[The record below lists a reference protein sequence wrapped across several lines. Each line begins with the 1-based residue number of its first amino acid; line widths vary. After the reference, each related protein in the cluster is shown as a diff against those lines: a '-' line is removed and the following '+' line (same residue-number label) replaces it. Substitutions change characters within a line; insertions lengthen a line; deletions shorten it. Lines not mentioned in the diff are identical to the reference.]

1 MCVILDANS
10 YSDFLDKDNAGMQ
23 PLRDWLGRQG
33 KLVYAPT
40 RRMKAELDSH
50 RSMRKRFVEY
60 SQAGR
65 VKEVDEEEVVA
76 KEAEL
81 TGLSSDDGHIV
92 ALALVAEVDLLVSH
106 DKNLHDDFKRL
117 VKGKVYQNEKHRHLL
132 RRDTC
137 P

>member
-10 YSDFLDKDNAGMQ
+10 YSDFLDPENANMH
-23 PLRDWLGRQG
+23 PLRKWIGDRG

-40 RRMKAELDSH
+40 RRMRDELEKYGD
-50 RSMRKRFVEY
+50 MKKRLVEY
-60 SQAGR
+60 AQAGR
-65 VKEVDEEEVVA
+65 VKEVDKDEVDA

-81 TGLSSDDGHIV
+81 IGLSSDDGHIV
-92 ALALVAEVDLLVSH
+92 ALAIVAEVSVLVSR
-106 DKNLHDDFKRL
+106 DKNLHDDFKKIVNGR
-117 VKGKVYQNEKHRHLL
+117 VYQNEKHKHLL

>member
-10 YSDFLDKDNAGMQ
+10 YSDFLAPDNTTMR
-23 PLRDWLGRQG
+23 PLRDWLRTHG

-50 RSMRKRFVEY
+50 GLMRKRFVEY

-65 VKEVDEEEVVA
+65 VKEVAEEEVVA

-81 TGLSSDDGHIV
+81 TDLSSDDGHIV
-92 ALALVAEVDLLVSH
+92 ALALVAGVDVLVSH
-106 DKNLHDDFKRL
+106 DRNLHDDFKRI
-117 VKGKVYQNEKHRHLL
+117 VKGRVYQNAKHKHLL

>member
-10 YSDFLDKDNAGMQ
+10 YSDFLDADNTGMR
-23 PLRDWLGRQG
+23 PLRDWLRTQG

-50 RSMRKRFVEY
+50 GQMRKRLVEY

-65 VKEVDEEEVVA
+65 VKELAGEEVVT

-81 TGLSSDDGHIV
+81 TDLSSDDAHIV
-92 ALALVAEVDLLVSH
+92 ALALVARVDVLVSH

-117 VKGKVYQNEKHRHLL
+117 VKGKVYQNEKHKHLL

>member
-10 YSDFLDKDNAGMQ
+10 YSDFLDADNTGMR
-23 PLRDWLGRQG
+23 PLRDWLRTQG

-40 RRMKAELDSH
+40 RRMKAELDSYGH
-50 RSMRKRFVEY
+50 MRKRFVEY

-65 VKEVDEEEVVA
+65 VKELAEEEVVA

-81 TGLSSDDGHIV
+81 TDLSSDDAHIV
-92 ALALVAEVDLLVSH
+92 ALALVARVDVLVSH
-106 DKNLHDDFKRL
+106 DKKLHDDFKRL
-117 VKGKVYQNEKHRHLL
+117 VKGKVYQNEKHKHLL

>member
-10 YSDFLDKDNAGMQ
+10 YSDFLDADNTGMR
-23 PLRDWLGRQG
+23 PLRDWLRTQG

-50 RSMRKRFVEY
+50 GQMRKRLVEY

-65 VKEVDEEEVVA
+65 VKELAGEEVVA

-81 TGLSSDDGHIV
+81 TDLSSDDAHIV
-92 ALALVAEVDLLVSH
+92 ALALVARVDVLVSH

-117 VKGKVYQNEKHRHLL
+117 VKGKVYQNEKHKHLL

>member
-10 YSDFLDKDNAGMQ
+10 YGDFLDPGNTRLG
-23 PLRDWLGRQG
+23 PLRDWLNGRG
-33 KLVYAPT
+33 KLAYAPT
-40 RRMKAELDSH
+40 EKMRNELNKYGAMK
-50 RSMRKRFVEY
+50 KRFAEY
-60 SQAGR
+60 FQAGR
-65 VKEVDEEEVVA
+65 VKEVDKNEVVA

-92 ALALVAEVDLLVSH
+92 ALAIVARVDVLVSR
-106 DKNLHDDFKRL
+106 DKNLHDDFKRIAN
-117 VKGKVYQNEKHRHLL
+117 GRVYQNESHKHLL